1 MSDVGVLRSGGA
13 GAVIEARMASAWL
26 TLVHLHCMRAE
37 QSALPTGWRLRSV
50 VSPRSTSLRSDVT
63 CF

>member
-1 MSDVGVLRSGGA
+1 MSDVGVLRLGGA

-37 QSALPTGWRLRSV
+37 QSAGCLPFPLGG
-50 VSPRSTSLRSDVT
+50 D
-63 CF
+63 

>member
-26 TLVHLHCMRAE
+26 TFVHLHCMRAE
-37 QSALPTGWRLRSV
+37 QSAPFPLGG
-50 VSPRSTSLRSDVT
+50 D
-63 CF
+63 